1 MLSYAEQLEE
11 LVALHDKG
19 VLSDEE
25 FEAARA
31 RLAAKMAGQQAPEL
45 APRPPARPRPLPL
58 PWSRPLGAKGLVIL
72 SGGLPALWVVAEQQ
86 QPHPTQRL
94 ARQWS

>member
-31 RLAAKMAGQQAPEL
+31 RLSAKMAGQQAPEL
-45 APRPPARPRPLPL
+45 APRPPHARAHPRC
-58 PWSRPLGAKGLVIL
+58 RGADHSAPRG
-72 SGGLPALWVVAEQQ
+72 W
-86 QPHPTQRL
+86 
-94 ARQWS
+94 